1 MLETNSVLLP
11 PYIYGNKFPAV
22 CCFKVRCHA
31 LASQSNCTMNQFDA
45 QHSDARMFAC
55 SDVESCVY
63 LCLLNSTLTIHVCA
77 NLKSGRW
84 KNKLTK
90 AQTH

>member
-1 MLETNSVLLP
+1 MTHYLSIWLP
-11 PYIYGNKFPAV
+11 LMIIY
-22 CCFKVRCHA
+22 
-31 LASQSNCTMNQFDA
+31 S
-45 QHSDARMFAC
+45 
-55 SDVESCVY
+55 SCVY